1 MEQGWIA
8 ASGSV
13 ISLVL
18 WLTIFMVPLG
28 GYTADRVRGK
38 GLLIRASTLLSAI
51 LMFSASRTP
60 YALAIL
66 IAFGVIAGLPAGA
79 MMSLSRLG
87 AEPAEPAGRDRGIL
101 HAVLRHD
108 GPRAGHRRPSC
119 RLYGRAATAFDF
131 NAILLVACPVLLAI
145 FMNLRQGLVAKEI
158 AI

>member
-1 MEQGWIA
+1 VLVEQGWIA

-28 GYTADRVRGK
+28 GYRADRVRGK

-51 LMFSASRTP
+51 PMFSASRTP

-66 IAFGVIAGLPAGA
+66 IAFGVIAGFPAGA
-79 MMSLSRLG
+79 MMAL
-87 AEPAEPAGRDRGIL
+87 PASNGGIL
-101 HAVLRHD
+101 HAFLRHD

-131 NAILLVACPVLLAI
+131 NRFSSSPARFFSP
-145 FMNLRQGLVAKEI
+145 FS
-158 AI
+158 

>member
-1 MEQGWIA
+1 MLVEQGWIA

-28 GYTADRVRGK
+28 GYRADRVRGK

-51 LMFSASRTP
+51 PMFSASRTP

-66 IAFGVIAGLPAGA
+66 IAFGVIAGFPAGA
-79 MMSLSRLG
+79 MMALPASVL
-87 AEPAEPAGRDRGIL
+87 AEPGGRDGGIL

-145 FMNLRQGLVAKEI
+145 S
-158 AI
+158 